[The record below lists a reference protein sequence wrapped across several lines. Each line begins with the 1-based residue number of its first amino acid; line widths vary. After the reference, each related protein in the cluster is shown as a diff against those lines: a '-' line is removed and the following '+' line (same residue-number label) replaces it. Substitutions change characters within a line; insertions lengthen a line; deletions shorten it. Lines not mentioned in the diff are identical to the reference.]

1 MTKLRELTN
10 ASLKAKNAGHSGLFT
25 TKDLALLTDN
35 NSDINFT
42 KLLHKAVKTGVLEK
56 VCQNVFV
63 NPLSSPE
70 VKGVLATVATIL
82 HWDKFI
88 YISLESQLSYLGV
101 ISQVTMNHLTVM
113 TTGRSALIKTKYGVI
128 EFTHT
133 SRKIASISDEIYFD
147 PDIGIFRAT
156 KEKAIKDLKRV
167 GRNIEMLLPHSVDSF
182 IQKGKS
188 EC

>member
-1 MTKLRELTN
+1 MSKLRELTN
-10 ASLKAKNAGHSGLFT
+10 TTLKAKSAGHSGLFT

-42 KLLHKAVKTGVLEK
+42 KLLHKAVKAGVLEK
-56 VCQNVFV
+56 VCKNVFI
-63 NPLSSPE
+63 NPLSPID
-70 VKGVLATVATIL
+70 VKGVLAKIANIL

-101 ISQVTMNHLTVM
+101 ISQVTMNRLTVM
-113 TTGRSALIKTKYGVI
+113 TTGRAALIKTKYGII

-133 SRKIASISDEIYFD
+133 SRKVASIGDEVYFD

-167 GRNIEMLLPHSVDSF
+167 GRNIEMIRAS
-182 IQKGKS
+182 
-188 EC
+188 